1 MNFPFFV
8 AKRYLL
14 SKKSHNIING
24 ITAISVVGVTI
35 GTAALIVV
43 LSVFNGLEEVVT
55 SLLNSFNPD
64 LEIVVREGK
73 TFSMDDSE
81 KERLQAVEG
90 VASLVDVVE
99 ENALLKH
106 IDKQYIARLRGVNNR
121 YLATGALDTMLVSG
135 QMILHQNGLDYGVMG
150 YGVAYYLGIGYT
162 AFANE
167 TVRVYFP
174 KRQQTSGIMA
184 GQPFN
189 VGAFTPSGIFSV
201 QQEIDTRY
209 VVVPVAFMRKL
220 LNYAPDEVTAMHVF
234 LTDNANLKKVKPA
247 IEEIVGPEYLV
258 KDRYEQEALLYKIL
272 KSEKFAIYF
281 ILSFILIIALFNLT
295 GSISIMMIDKK
306 EDITFLWNM
315 GANQQL
321 IRRIFYFEGML
332 ISVSGA
338 VLGMVTGFIISWVQ
352 QTFGLLK
359 LGTSGSFVVSAYPV
373 KMEVGDFFLVL
384 GTVLALGFLATRYPV
399 RQMIARYQLKK
410 HH

>member
-1 MNFPFFV
+1 
-8 AKRYLL
+8 
-14 SKKSHNIING
+14 
-24 ITAISVVGVTI
+24 
-35 GTAALIVV
+35 
-43 LSVFNGLEEVVT
+43 
-55 SLLNSFNPD
+55 
-64 LEIVVREGK
+64 
-73 TFSMDDSE
+73 
-81 KERLQAVEG
+81 
-90 VASLVDVVE
+90 
-99 ENALLKH
+99 
-106 IDKQYIARLRGVNNR
+106 
-121 YLATGALDTMLVSG
+121 
-135 QMILHQNGLDYGVMG
+135 
-150 YGVAYYLGIGYT
+150 
-162 AFANE
+162 
-167 TVRVYFP
+167 
-174 KRQQTSGIMA
+174 
-184 GQPFN
+184 
-189 VGAFTPSGIFSV
+189 
-201 QQEIDTRY
+201 
-209 VVVPVAFMRKL
+209 
-220 LNYAPDEVTAMHVF
+220 

-247 IEEIVGPEYLV
+247 IEEIMGPEYLI